1 MEFVGLTKKSAIME
15 AKYTDKILHFEEEE
29 HTYNLP
35 ETDIKAEV
43 LASGLREQNYDP
55 ERTLIL
61 RLGDAR
67 RGFSKDIEKVC
78 SEYSQY
84 DLTDYLYI
92 YVNRKSLYDELPEGL
107 FHQPIYQKDRNSKE
121 EILDEI
127 RIHREEEFFARRFF
141 KPFEIAIDHMLVDFQ
156 HKERKMDKMNV
167 HTDFVNAFV
176 KQWPVLRYFPL
187 KQAVMFIKMLPFI
200 ESITN
205 SLEKISQSMSI
216 LLDVPTRVK
225 RGSKAFV
232 TVDECLVPP
241 LGKCILGENFIA
253 GNSFDDGSFR
263 ILMEVGPISAHKMS
277 TFLPG
282 TNNDKIL
289 HSLMDLFLPADKEIE
304 VRYVIEREDAIF
316 KLESKEDVGSFLGIS
331 TYLANC
337 N

>member
-1 MEFVGLTKKSAIME
+1 MET
-15 AKYTDKILHFEEEE
+15 KYTDKILRFEEEE
-29 HTYNLP
+29 HKFNLP
-35 ETDIKAEV
+35 ETDIRAEV
-43 LASGLREQNYDP
+43 LASGLREQEYDS
-55 ERTLIL
+55 ERTFIL
-61 RLGDAR
+61 RQGDAR
-67 RGFSKDIEKVC
+67 RGFSKDIEKIC

-107 FHQPIYQKDRNSKE
+107 FHQHIYQKDRNSKE

-141 KPFEIAIDHMLVDFQ
+141 KPFEIAVDHMSVDFQ
-156 HKERKMDKMNV
+156 YKERKMDKMNV
-167 HTDFVNAFV
+167 HQDFIYAFV

-187 KQAVMFIKMLPFI
+187 RQAVMFIKMLPFI

-216 LLDVPTRVK
+216 LLDVPIHVK
-225 RGSKAFV
+225 RGNKAFV
-232 TVDECLVPP
+232 IVDEDLVPP
-241 LGKCILGENFIA
+241 LEKCILGENFIL
-253 GNSFDDGSFR
+253 GNSFDDGSFC
-263 ILMEVGPISAHKMS
+263 ILMEIGPISAHKMS

-282 TNNDKIL
+282 SNNEKIL
-289 HSLMDLFLPADKEIE
+289 QALMDMFLPADKEIE
-304 VRYVIEREDAIF
+304 VRYIIEQEEAIF
-316 KLESKEDVGSFLGIS
+316 KLASKDDVGSFLGIS